1 MDSAAVD
8 TRQPRLAHVSLAS
21 KRLGSQKKKLG
32 LLRVGYFGSCFAE
45 TVHVTH
51 SHLSQLPL
59 LVPLPFTRLPAVN
72 SVGFAESSIPLR
84 SGYSALLHV
93 LVVRQVAGAS
103 HRRGQVDFLRGWPG
117 KILQQPRFSPT

>member
-1 MDSAAVD
+1 MARHNRPTVG

-21 KRLGSQKKKLG
+21 KRLGSQKRKLG
-32 LLRVGYFGSCFAE
+32 LLRVGDFGSCFAE

-72 SVGFAESSIPLR
+72 SVGFAESSIPLL
-84 SGYSALLHV
+84 SGYIALLHV
-93 LVVRQVAGAS
+93 LVVRQVARAS
-103 HRRGQVDFLRGWPG
+103 HRGQVDFLRLARKDP
-117 KILQQPRFSPT
+117 PTASI